1 MKYKVSISYIS
12 TTFDDDKEAM
22 DFAKKAKL
30 HADNA
35 ETVTIKLIDDEKEA
49 EA

>member
-12 TTFDDDKEAM
+12 TTFDDGMEALT
-22 DFAKKAKL
+22 FAETAKL

-35 ETVTIKLIDDEKEA
+35 ETVSIKLIDDEKEA